1 MVEMDMNRFS
11 KLQPLALLLLRWSL
25 AVTFLYHGIPK
36 LFGKTQVWIDAFER
50 MGLPPWSAYLAGVIE
65 IFGGGLMLLGLFTRI
80 AGLVLML
87 HMCVAL
93 WKFNFAEGL
102 LAVREYE
109 FPLALAA
116 AAFVLATT
124 GAGKLSLDHAIFR
137 DKA

>member
-1 MVEMDMNRFS
+1 MNRLV
-11 KLQPLALLLLRWSL
+11 KLQPAALLLLRFSL
-25 AVTFLYHGIPK
+25 GITLLFHGWPK
-36 LFGKTQVWIDAFER
+36 LFGRTQVWIDSFAR
-50 MGLPPWSAYLAGVIE
+50 MGLPEWTVYLAGVVE
-65 IFGGGLMLLGLFTRI
+65 LFCGGLLVLGLFTRI

-124 GAGKLSLDHAIFR
+124 GAGIISLDRAIFR